1 MQILPAP
8 PPPWVLSWFCCHCGI
23 SYPFHKPA
31 AADAAANDDDNEAAR
46 LARAAQHPVCSN
58 DLHPCCARCV
68 RFWTLLD
75 RAGTWAVGETV
86 FALPLPWELLW
97 DCRACGFEGRCWADD
112 AGVCRPGCGRRADE
126 ETVRYWCDVPP
137 PPPPLL
143 EDDDENDDE
152 NDDEGWEDGGVWV
165 YWEEALYR
173 ER

>member
-1 MQILPAP
+1 MADREMQILPAP
-8 PPPWVLSWFCCHCGI
+8 SPPWLLSWFCCHCGI

-31 AADAAANDDDNEAAR
+31 AADAADDDDNEAAR
-46 LARAAQHPVCSN
+46 HARAAQQHPVCPN

-97 DCRACGFEGRCWADD
+97 DCRACGFEGHCWADD
-112 AGVCRPGCGRRADE
+112 AGVCRPGCGGRADA
-126 ETVRYWCDVPP
+126 ETARYWCDVPP
-137 PPPPLL
+137 PPL
-143 EDDDENDDE
+143 EDDDDGNDDG
-152 NDDEGWEDGGVWV
+152 GWEDGEVWV
-165 YWEEALYR
+165 YWEDALYR